1 MFFILSV
8 GKAERVL
15 LLSLSYGFMFM
26 RVCLCYFCCWRDDD
40 FVLGLVVCA
49 LAVLF
54 FRMELTRLLY
64 YVVRRCILAIPCRES
79 QGPEPAGDRLSVR
92 LFRFAT
98 MI

>member
-1 MFFILSV
+1 MFFVLSG

-54 FRMELTRLLY
+54 FRMELTRLLCY
-64 YVVRRCILAIPCRES
+64 MVRCILAIPCRES
-79 QGPEPAGDRLSVR
+79 QGTEPAGDRLSGAF
-92 LFRFAT
+92 FRFVAV
-98 MI
+98 I